1 MTGEIVFVRSVE
13 KEFDHLLRLYTQQG
27 ESLDKKKIKLTCDY
41 VHMFTLCFLFV
52 QILWREYLVI
62 SCSAC
67 RDIKLVNLETLD
79 ISTAFS
85 DDQPLGK
92 ICRGWHKLFVE
103 VPSCFLELD
112 YSSTKFT
119 KIREIKSG
127 KGGLTYRGDICYI
140 PSPHSMIVTTTWE
153 LLKEGGM
160 ILATSL
166 DEPKDPMWRVS
177 DKEVD
182 GKMLTPKCVLYWSR
196 QDALIVLDRE
206 NKKVWVLNPTTGE
219 VLQNIEHWCSWAW
232 RSLLFVCGGILA
244 GQSPCHCLYP

>member
-1 MTGEIVFVRSVE
+1 MLHDHILCCPQTFRPIELKLLSTQNLDLPVDEVLTRMTGEIVFVRSVE

-41 VHMFTLCFLFV
+41 VHMFTLYFLFV

-103 VPSCFLELD
+103 VPSGFLELD

-127 KGGLTYRGDICYI
+127 KG
-140 PSPHSMIVTTTWE
+140 
-153 LLKEGGM
+153 
-160 ILATSL
+160 
-166 DEPKDPMWRVS
+166 
-177 DKEVD
+177 
-182 GKMLTPKCVLYWSR
+182 
-196 QDALIVLDRE
+196 
-206 NKKVWVLNPTTGE
+206 
-219 VLQNIEHWCSWAW
+219 
-232 RSLLFVCGGILA
+232 
-244 GQSPCHCLYP
+244 